1 MPSLWGCTRERTAG
15 IWYEWGCMSLDLG
28 TRRWHLAPL
37 SLVLLLGGACVSADQ
52 KAGAS
57 DKAKDFWSFFE
68 TGEMGAG
75 GVDSPFD
82 PTGGASVPDLL
93 NASGGN
99 SLAPSPAEVPD
110 SEPGFVAPIN
120 WYKEFGGQIM
130 VRKHTDPETGLE
142 ETYITKPYRLP
153 LGRGQKLLDLMKFY
167 GNFTLTVVDAN
178 AASTTELPGPGVVE
192 ATNLAGWETE
202 NYGNLRTWPPAPM
215 NSSPIGDRL
224 LVTAEADLLYEVEDF
239 VNLFMSEVPQV
250 EIEAKIIE
258 VIDTDE
264 MYVGIQPPS
273 GVPMFDFPNG
283 TFVDSLDY
291 AFPSGATGNQA
302 LLSVS
307 GIHDGT
313 QFNAILEAVAALE
326 NVEVDSRPKIAVR
339 EGGVASIEA
348 TQDVP
353 YYSFTGIN
361 SGSGAFNANLTY
373 KTVGIKLY
381 VSPHIVGSKT
391 LSLFVEVESSSESGS
406 IVTFV
411 TDTGGSLSTPRITT
425 QVARTTV
432 YLEPGQA
439 VIIAGLTTE
448 KKVDN
453 VRKIPLL
460 GDIPILGHLFRSDG
474 KKVVRSH
481 TLFYIRPRILQ
492 GIDRTYEF

>member
-1 MPSLWGCTRERTAG
+1 MG
-15 IWYEWGCMSLDLG
+15 
-28 TRRWHLAPL
+28 
-37 SLVLLLGGACVSADQ
+37 LLLALGAGCVSE
-52 KAGAS
+52 
-57 DKAKDFWSFFE
+57 DKPSGTGDKTKDFWSFFE
-68 TGEMGAG
+68 TGEMGVG
-75 GVDSPFD
+75 GLEVPHD
-82 PTGGASVPDLL
+82 PTVGASVPDLL
-93 NASGGN
+93 NSSG
-99 SLAPSPAEVPD
+99 AEPVAGDGELPPMIDAGFDVP
-110 SEPGFVAPIN
+110 VN
-120 WYKEFGGQIM
+120 WYREFGDQIM
-130 VRKHTDPETGLE
+130 VREATDPASGEAK
-142 ETYITKPYRLP
+142 TYITKPYRLP

-167 GNFTLTVVDAN
+167 GNFTLVVLE
-178 AASTTELPGPGVVE
+178 AAGAAPVDPPGEGVVE
-192 ATNLAGWETE
+192 AINLAGWEVE

-215 NSSPIGDRL
+215 NSSAIGDRL
-224 LVTAEADLLYEVEDF
+224 LVTTEADLLYEVEDF
-239 VNLFMSEVPQV
+239 VDLFMSEVPQI

-264 MYVGIQPPS
+264 MYVGITPPD
-273 GVPMFDFPNG
+273 GVPMFDFPSG
-283 TFVDSLDY
+283 TFLNSFDY
-291 AFPSGATGNQA
+291 SFPSGATGNQA
-302 LLSVS
+302 LLSLS
-307 GIHDGT
+307 GIQDGT
-313 QFNAILEAVAALE
+313 KFNAILEAVSSLE

-391 LSLFVEVESSSESGS
+391 ISLFVEIESSSESGS

-453 VRKIPLL
+453 IRKVPFL
-460 GDIPILGHLFRSDG
+460 GDIPILGRLFRSDG
-474 KKVVRSH
+474 NKVVRSH
-481 TLFYIRPRILQ
+481 TLFYIKPRILQ